1 MKGILHMN
9 MCIFLCVHLH
19 RHTHKTCSKHLWLN
33 HWICFGH
40 NILHKPSEIP
50 LKELE
55 WSCLSCV
62 RGNSREQLGRGSSP
76 RPVPA
81 AFVPRRGA
89 VPGGKGHPGLEPWPG
104 TAHPLGIG
112 AVPLAHTCGHPGA
125 SPVLRLFQFFSYS
138 VHPLRPQT
146 RPRISLQYFL
156 AHLIKI
162 KTL

>member
-9 MCIFLCVHLH
+9 VYIFLCVHLH

-33 HWICFGH
+33 YWICFDH
-40 NILHKPSEIP
+40 DILHKPSKTP
-50 LKELE
+50 LEELE

-62 RGNSREQLGRGSSP
+62 RGNSAWQRQLP

-104 TAHPLGIG
+104 TALPLGIG
-112 AVPLAHTCGHPGA
+112 AVPWGHTCGLRA
-125 SPVLRLFQFFSYS
+125 SRGPALCWDCSSSS
-138 VHPLRPQT
+138 VIEFILCTHKHGQGFPCS
-146 RPRISLQYFL
+146 ISQHILL
-156 AHLIKI
+156 K
-162 KTL
+162 

>member
-33 HWICFGH
+33 YWICFGH

-112 AVPLAHTCGHPGA
+112 AVPRAYTCG
-125 SPVLRLFQFFSYS
+125 LRATRVPALCWDCSSSSVIQFILCTHRHAQGFPCS
-138 VHPLRPQT
+138 
-146 RPRISLQYFL
+146 IF
-156 AHLIKI
+156 
-162 KTL
+162 